1 LNNTEKADKW
11 LNALLLDLKV
21 MKGKEMK
28 ETSYE
33 RTYESSNSL
42 ITLSYAPGD
51 EYNINAND
59 IATAKKAGSK
69 YFVIMSPY
77 TPVTHEE
84 MVGFELSNLIEFFK
98 KNDEYSKMR
107 RKGEMFLQIS
117 YDNVCDLALFMRTLR

>member
-1 LNNTEKADKW
+1 LNKTEKANKW
-11 LNALLLDLKV
+11 LNVLLLDLKV

-42 ITLSYAPGD
+42 ITLSYAPGED
-51 EYNINAND
+51 YNINAND
-59 IATAKKAGSK
+59 IAIAKKAGSK
-69 YFVIMSPY
+69 YFVAISPY

-84 MVGFELSNLIEFFK
+84 LIGFELSNLIEFFK
-98 KNDEYSKMR
+98 KNDEYTKV
-107 RKGEMFLQIS
+107 KLGGKLFLQIS